1 MTFPDIFEGKLS
13 KQIEEKLM
21 AIKNDNIQSKEVNNG
36 MSLDKINEI
45 ENILINDFKNGIN
58 YELFYKYILSLL
70 TNNTKQQSKEKIN
83 INIIKKLIIK
93 ARLMNIFLLKAKND
107 ENSDNIKIKNLEEII
122 NLNESLLKLFDDLLI
137 DKEKEINNKFK
148 EIFDLN
154 TNNKFLISL
163 LNEKTP
169 QISINKLEENQ
180 IYTNIKRGNK
190 CFPFVLEFNIII
202 HYIHNLFEFK
212 KEKEKNDIFLRN
224 LFHCYIISNK
234 DMQIFEIDLFNSN
247 LTISSSLEKDYISL
261 KYKGSLFL
269 SNYKNP
275 RDGINEFTFYLE
287 FKDKSKYKQN
297 EIKKITFNI
306 DI

>member
-1 MTFPDIFEGKLS
+1 
-13 KQIEEKLM
+13 
-21 AIKNDNIQSKEVNNG
+21 
-36 MSLDKINEI
+36 
-45 ENILINDFKNGIN
+45 
-58 YELFYKYILSLL
+58 
-70 TNNTKQQSKEKIN
+70 
-83 INIIKKLIIK
+83 
-93 ARLMNIFLLKAKND
+93 MNIFLLKAKND

-154 TNNKFLISL
+154 TNNKLLISL